1 MLILLLYTA
10 IFYEYYHKNFP
21 SITTTPHISNSKVIT
36 VARYTNC
43 MLNEVA
49 NSPSYQNYLLSE
61 EKVNK
66 LVIIVSY
73 LVGKSFKVHSVSKF
87 DILFGLFSDY

>member
-21 SITTTPHISNSKVIT
+21 SITTPHISNSKVIT

-43 MLNEVA
+43 LLNEVA

-73 LVGKSFKVHSVSKF
+73 LVGKSFKVHSV
-87 DILFGLFSDY
+87 